1 MQEIL
6 SFAFLSLGP
15 GALLAALG
23 LALVLTYRSS
33 NVINF
38 AVGATATFVA
48 YSYYDL
54 RAEGSFFGLDFTGG
68 RPMVPLTALVLSL
81 LFAVLLGLA
90 QYVLVY
96 RALRN
101 ASPLAKVVASSGV
114 MLVLNAAIVLR
125 FHSDIRAVPPVL
137 PTTAVSFAGV
147 TVPADRLLLLA
158 LVIVLAAGLWALYRY
173 TKFGLSTRAVADNR
187 RGALLLGIN
196 AGRLEAGNWV
206 LSSLLAGAIGILA
219 GPAEGLTPD
228 TYTLLVVPALGAAL
242 LGGFVSFV
250 WVTVGGVGIS
260 IVQSLVTYSQGQ
272 SWFPRSGGMPLPGIK
287 ESIPFIVIA
296 IVLALRASS
305 LPDRRSALAPRLP
318 RAPRPTRVA
327 LRFTVAVVLALTVLG
342 FGSYGWRQAL
352 INTMI
357 GAVVCLSFVLI
368 TGFLGQITFVQLGLA
383 GVAGFMTSRLAVHAH
398 LEVPWGPLV
407 AVLVA
412 ALFGV
417 VVSIPALRLRGMQLA
432 VVTLAG
438 AVAITELW
446 FNNPTIGGS
455 VTPAVIPNPSILGV
469 HLSPSESFWHGDGLQ
484 PTPGFG
490 LIVLA
495 VVAVCA
501 AIVVNVRRSPTGSRM
516 LAVRADEA
524 AAAAAGVNVV
534 TTKLVTFT
542 LAGGI
547 AGVAGVLYGYNF
559 GSVTPGRFDVLS
571 AVAFLAVAYLGG
583 ITTVTGAVVAG
594 ALVNQGVAFHAVTT
608 WFGLS
613 ADYQPLFAGLAVLI
627 TVVMNPEGIAGFFR
641 DRLAYLASG
650 RRTLAASRVGSEV
663 GVR

>member
-38 AVGATATFVA
+38 GVGATATLVA
-48 YSYYDL
+48 YTYFDL
-54 RAEGSFFGLDFTGG
+54 RTEGSFFGLDFTGG
-68 RPMVPLTALVLSL
+68 RPMVPLTALLLSL
-81 LFAVLLGLA
+81 VVAALLGFL
-90 QYVLVY
+90 QYVAIY

-101 ASPLAKVVASSGV
+101 ASPLAKVVASSAV
-114 MLVLNAAIVLR
+114 MIVLNAVIVLR
-125 FHSDIRAVPPVL
+125 FNSDVRAVPPVL
-137 PTTAVSFAGV
+137 PTTSIRFGTV

-158 LVIVLAAGLWALYRY
+158 LVIVIATGLWALFKY
-173 TKFGLSTRAVADNR
+173 TKFGLATRAVANNR
-187 RGALLLGIN
+187 TGALLLGMN
-196 AGRLEAGNWV
+196 AGRLEAANWI
-206 LSSLLAGAIGILA
+206 LSSLLAGSIGILA

-242 LGGFVSFV
+242 LGSFVSFV
-250 WVTVGGVGIS
+250 WVTVGGVGIA
-260 IVQSLVTYSQGQ
+260 IAQSLVTYSQGQ
-272 SWFPRSGGMPLPGIK
+272 SWFPKSDGVPLPGIK
-287 ESIPFIVIA
+287 ESLPFAVIA
-296 IVLALRASS
+296 IVLMLRGSS
-305 LPDRRSALAPRLP
+305 LPDRRSAIAPRLP

-327 LRFTVAVVLALTVLG
+327 LRFTVAVVPALVLLS
-342 FGSYGWRQAL
+342 FASYGWRQAL
-352 INTMI
+352 INSMI
-357 GAVVCLSFVLI
+357 GTVVCLSFVVI

-383 GVAGFMTSRLAVHAH
+383 GVAGFMTSRLAVHAN
-398 LEVPWGPLV
+398 LAVPWGPAL

-417 VVSIPALRLRGMQLA
+417 VVSVPALRLRGMQLA

-446 FNNPTIGGS
+446 FDNPSIGGS
-455 VTPAVIPNPSILGV
+455 VTPAVIPNPSILGL
-469 HLSPSESFWHGDGLQ
+469 HLSPGKSFWRGDGLQ

-495 VVAVCA
+495 VVIVCA
-501 AIVVNVRRSPTGSRM
+501 VVVVNVRRSPTGSRM

-534 TTKLVTFT
+534 TTKLVAFAI
-542 LAGGI
+542 AGGI
-547 AGVAGVLYGYNF
+547 AGVGGVLYGYNF
-559 GSVTPGRFDVLS
+559 GSVTPGRFDVLT

-594 ALVNQGVAFHAVTT
+594 ALVNQGLAFHAVTT

-613 ADYQPLFAGLAVLI
+613 ADYQPLFAGLAVLA
-627 TVVMNPEGIAGFFR
+627 TVVTNPEGVAGFVR
-641 DRLAYLASG
+641 DRLADVSRMRRSLAVAG
-650 RRTLAASRVGSEV
+650 FRGEVGSH
-663 GVR
+663 